1 MRRKGTSKRDT
12 LRGSKGNDVL
22 LGLSGNDK
30 LLGRG
35 KNDRLMGGDGNDR
48 LDGGKG
54 KDVMKGGKGNDFYIV
69 DNVKDK
75 IREKAGQGIDTVQ
88 ASVNFVLGANIENL
102 VLTGNNAL
110 NGTGN
115 TLANTITGNGANNF
129 IDGSI
134 GADTMIGGNG
144 NDLYIVD
151 NANDVVIE
159 QANGGID
166 IVRTTLSTYTLPANV
181 EFIEYIGQG
190 NFNVVVSDPP
200 KGGSGGNSTGGNSTG
215 GNSTGGGSTGGN
227 VTGGGGNDTVTGGS
241 GGDTLSGGDGQD
253 NVNGGSGNDTVSGG
267 GGNDTVSGGDG
278 NDTIVGGDGNDVLDG
293 GLGVDT
299 LIGGVGDDTYV
310 VDNALDTVEE
320 LTGQGT
326 DLVKTTVDYGLRD
339 NIENLELLAGAV
351 KGTGNALANK
361 ILGNDGN
368 NILDGGTGADTL
380 IGGLGDDT
388 YVVDNALDQIQEG
401 VGAGTDLVKSTI
413 DYVLRDNL
421 ENLELIGS
429 NLKGTGNELA
439 NKILGTAGNNLLQ
452 GGGGNDTLVGGVGN
466 DTLIGGAGLDQLTG
480 GTGIDVFAL
489 KELGED
495 LLTDFNSAEDI
506 IALDKATFGLTSLLG
521 NALGAS
527 EFATVAN
534 DATAQ
539 LGATVL
545 NPLARIIYSQE
556 TGKLFFDQNGLVGGL
571 GSGGVI
577 AKLGDT
583 VSGGAAPVLSSVN
596 FLVDSIS

>member
-1 MRRKGTSKRDT
+1 MRRKGTSKRNT
-12 LRGSKGNDVL
+12 LRGGKGKDL
-22 LGLSGNDK
+22 LFGLAGNDK
-30 LLGRG
+30 LFGLG
-35 KNDRLMGGDGNDR
+35 KNDRLMGGDGNDL

-54 KDVMKGGKGNDFYIV
+54 NDLLKGGKGNDRYIF

-75 IREKAGQGIDTVQ
+75 VREKVGQGTDTVQ
-88 ASVNFVLGANIENL
+88 ASVSFILGTNLENL
-102 VLTGNNAL
+102 VLTGNQAL
-110 NGTGN
+110 NGIGN
-115 TLANTITGNGANNF
+115 TLNNTITGNQANN
-129 IDGSI
+129 ILDGSG
-134 GADTMIGGNG
+134 GADTLIGGNG

-151 NANDVVIE
+151 NAKDVVIE
-159 QANGGID
+159 QANEGID
-166 IVRTTLSTYTLPANV
+166 IVRTTLSTYMLPANV

-190 NFNVVVSDPP
+190 NFNVVVSNPP
-200 KGGSGGNSTGGNSTG
+200 KGGSGGNSTGGTTG

-227 VTGGGGNDTVTGGS
+227 VTGGSGNDTVTGGT
-241 GGDTLSGGDGQD
+241 GHDTLSGGAGNDTI
-253 NVNGGSGNDTVSGG
+253 NGGAGNDTVSGG
-267 GGNDTVSGGDG
+267 SGNDTLTGGAG
-278 NDTIVGGDGNDVLDG
+278 NDTIVGGDGNDILDG
-293 GLGVDT
+293 GLGIDT
-299 LIGGVGDDTYV
+299 LIGGLGDDTYI
-310 VDNALDTVEE
+310 VDNALDTIEE
-320 LTGQGT
+320 LAGQGN
-326 DLVKTTVDYGLRD
+326 DLVKSTVDYVLRD

-351 KGTGNALANK
+351 KGTGNALVNK
-361 ILGNDGN
+361 ILGNEGN
-368 NILDGGTGADTL
+368 NILDGGAGADTL

-388 YVVDNALDQIQEG
+388 YIVDSALDRVQEG

-413 DYVLRDNL
+413 DYVLRDHL

-439 NKILGTAGNNLLQ
+439 NKIVGTAGNNLLQ

-495 LLTDFNSAEDI
+495 LLTDFNPVEDI

-521 NALGAS
+521 NALGVS

-545 NPLARIIYSQE
+545 NPLVRILYSRE
-556 TGKLFFDQNGLVGGL
+556 TGKLFFDQNGLIGGL

-596 FLVDSIS
+596 FLVDSIR